1 MSILLATSKA
11 SKSWVRR
18 TYAFFWPSG
27 LIRELIFCV
36 SMSYIFLIA
45 SFICT
50 LLARTSTMKTR
61 VLFSSI
67 FFMADSVVSG
77 YFRIWYL
84 SRRLGLA
91 RYLRG
96 YLPSRGVASVLGKW
110 NRMLVRIFFVTVLTP
125 LVMALATPLAF
136 VALALP
142 LPSPFAAGMSSPPH

>member
-1 MSILLATSKA
+1 MPILLATSSA
-11 SKSWVRR
+11 SESWVRR
-18 TYAFFWPSG
+18 TYAFFCPSG
-27 LIRELIFCV
+27 RIKVLIFWV

-45 SFICT
+45 SLIWT

-67 FFMADSVVSG
+67 FFIADSVVSG

-96 YLPSRGVASVLGKW
+96 YFGSRALERVFGLW
-110 NRMLVRIFFVTVLTP
+110 NRMLVRIFLVILAAA
-125 LVMALATPLAF
+125 VMALAFASPLE
-136 VALALP
+136 
-142 LPSPFAAGMSSPPH
+142 AGIFSSH